1 MPVRN
6 IREYPE
12 PVLRKKSEDVTD
24 FGEELQSLLRDMWET
39 MATNDGVGLA
49 APQIG
54 VSLRVVVIGWRE
66 RKIVLV
72 NPVVIEQEGEE
83 ELEEGC
89 LSAPGFYEK
98 VTRPARVVVEAR
110 DEQGEPIRLEEE
122 GFMAR
127 VLMHEID
134 HLEGKLFLDRL
145 SPLKRQYLKKK
156 LQKRVER

>member
-1 MPVRN
+1 MPVRD

-12 PVLRKKSEDVTD
+12 QVLRKGSQDVTD
-24 FGEELQSLLRDMWET
+24 FGEDLQSLLRDMWET
-39 MATNDGVGLA
+39 MVSNDGVGLA

-54 VSLRVVVIGWRE
+54 VSLRVAVIGWRD
-66 RKIVLV
+66 RRIVLV

-89 LSAPGFYEK
+89 LSAPGFFEK
-98 VTRPARVVVEAR
+98 VTRPARVVVEAQ
-110 DEQGEPIRLEEE
+110 DEHGKPIRLEEE
-122 GFMAR
+122 GFLAR

-145 SPLKRQYLKKK
+145 SPLKRQYFKKK
-156 LQKRVER
+156 LQKRVEK

>member
-1 MPVRN
+1 MPVRD

-12 PVLRKKSEDVTD
+12 QVLRKGSQDVTD
-24 FGEELQSLLRDMWET
+24 FGEDLQSLLRDMWET
-39 MATNDGVGLA
+39 MVSNDGVGLA

-54 VSLRVVVIGWRE
+54 VSLRVAVIGWRD
-66 RKIVLV
+66 RRIVLV

-89 LSAPGFYEK
+89 LSAPGFFEK
-98 VTRPARVVVEAR
+98 VTRPARVVVEAQ
-110 DEQGEPIRLEEE
+110 DEQGKPIRLEEE
-122 GFMAR
+122 GFLAR

-156 LQKRVER
+156 LQKRVEK

>member
-1 MPVRN
+1 MAVRD

-12 PVLRKKSEDVTD
+12 QVLRKGSQDVTD
-24 FGEELQSLLRDMWET
+24 FGEDLQSLLRDMWET
-39 MATNDGVGLA
+39 MVSNDGVGLA

-54 VSLRVVVIGWRE
+54 VSLRVAVIGWRD
-66 RKIVLV
+66 RRIVLV

-98 VTRPARVVVEAR
+98 VTRPARVVVEAQ
-110 DEQGEPIRLEEE
+110 DEHGEPIRLEEE
-122 GFMAR
+122 GFLAR

-145 SPLKRQYLKKK
+145 SPLKRRYLKKK
-156 LQKRVER
+156 LQKRVEK

>member
-1 MPVRN
+1 MAVRD

-12 PVLRKKSEDVTD
+12 QVLMEKAKDVTD

-39 MATNDGVGLA
+39 MAVNDGVGLA

-54 VSLRVVVIGWRE
+54 VSLRVAVIGWRD
-66 RKIVLV
+66 RRIVLV

-89 LSAPGFYEK
+89 LSAPGFFEK

-110 DEQGEPIRLEEE
+110 DEHGEPIRLEEE
-122 GFMAR
+122 GFLAR

-145 SPLKRQYLKKK
+145 SPLKRRYLKKK
-156 LQKRVER
+156 LQKRVEK

>member
-1 MPVRN
+1 MPVRD

-12 PVLRKKSEDVTD
+12 QVLRKGSQDVTD
-24 FGEELQSLLRDMWET
+24 FGEDLQSLLRDMWET
-39 MATNDGVGLA
+39 MVSNDGVGLA

-54 VSLRVVVIGWRE
+54 VSLRVAVIGWRD
-66 RKIVLV
+66 RRIVLV

-89 LSAPGFYEK
+89 LSAPGFFEK
-98 VTRPARVVVEAR
+98 VTRPARVVVEAQ
-110 DEQGEPIRLEEE
+110 DEHGEPIRLEEE
-122 GFMAR
+122 GFLAR

-145 SPLKRQYLKKK
+145 SPLKRRYLKKK
-156 LQKRVER
+156 LQKRVEK

>member
-12 PVLRKKSEDVTD
+12 PVLRKKAEDVTD

-54 VSLRVVVIGWRE
+54 VSLRVIVIGWRE

-127 VLMHEID
+127 VIMHEID

>member
-54 VSLRVVVIGWRE
+54 VSLRVIVIGWRE

-127 VLMHEID
+127 VIMHEID

>member
-1 MPVRN
+1 MPVRD

-12 PVLRKKSEDVTD
+12 QVLRKGSQDVTD
-24 FGEELQSLLRDMWET
+24 FGEDLQSLLRDMWET
-39 MATNDGVGLA
+39 MVSNDGVGLA

-54 VSLRVVVIGWRE
+54 VSLRVAVIGWRD
-66 RKIVLV
+66 RRI
-72 NPVVIEQEGEE
+72 VVIEQEGEE

-89 LSAPGFYEK
+89 LSAPGFFEK
-98 VTRPARVVVEAR
+98 VTRPARVVVEAQ
-110 DEQGEPIRLEEE
+110 DEQGKPIRLEEE
-122 GFMAR
+122 GFLAR

-156 LQKRVER
+156 LQKRVEK

>member
-1 MPVRN
+1 MPVRD

-12 PVLRKKSEDVTD
+12 QVLRKGSQDVTD
-24 FGEELQSLLRDMWET
+24 FGEDLQSLLRDMWET
-39 MATNDGVGLA
+39 MVSNDGVGLA

-54 VSLRVVVIGWRE
+54 VSLRVAVIGWRD
-66 RKIVLV
+66 RRIVLV

-98 VTRPARVVVEAR
+98 VTRPARVVVEAQ
-110 DEQGEPIRLEEE
+110 DEHGEPIRLEEE
-122 GFMAR
+122 GFLAR

-145 SPLKRQYLKKK
+145 SPLKRRYLKKK
-156 LQKRVER
+156 LQKRVEK

>member
-1 MPVRN
+1 MPVRD

-12 PVLRKKSEDVTD
+12 QVLRKGSQDVTD
-24 FGEELQSLLRDMWET
+24 FGEDLQSLLRDMWET
-39 MATNDGVGLA
+39 MVSNDGVGLA

-54 VSLRVVVIGWRE
+54 VSLRVAVIGWRD
-66 RKIVLV
+66 RRIVLV

-89 LSAPGFYEK
+89 LSAPGFFEK
-98 VTRPARVVVEAR
+98 VTRPARVVVEAQ
-110 DEQGEPIRLEEE
+110 DEQGKPIRLEEE
-122 GFMAR
+122 GFLAR

-145 SPLKRQYLKKK
+145 SPLKRRYLKKK
-156 LQKRVER
+156 LQKRVEK

>member
-24 FGEELQSLLRDMWET
+24 FGEELQSLLQDMWET

>member
-1 MPVRN
+1 MPVRD

-12 PVLRKKSEDVTD
+12 QVLRKGSQDVTD

-39 MATNDGVGLA
+39 MAVNDGVGLA
-49 APQIG
+49 APRDGRQPE
-54 VSLRVVVIGWRE
+54 VAVIGWRD
-66 RKIVLV
+66 RRIVLV

-89 LSAPGFYEK
+89 LRAPGFSK
-98 VTRPARVVVEAR
+98 GHAAGPVVVEA
-110 DEQGEPIRLEEE
+110 QGRARRTHKARGG
-122 GFMAR
+122 GFLAR

-145 SPLKRQYLKKK
+145 SPLKRRYLKKK
-156 LQKRVER
+156 LQKRVEK

>member
-1 MPVRN
+1 MAVRD

-12 PVLRKKSEDVTD
+12 QVLRKGSQDVTD
-24 FGEELQSLLRDMWET
+24 FGEDLQSLLRDMWET
-39 MATNDGVGLA
+39 MVSNDGVGLA

-54 VSLRVVVIGWRE
+54 VSLRVAVIGWTDR
-66 RKIVLV
+66 RIVLV

-98 VTRPARVVVEAR
+98 VTRPARVVVEAQ
-110 DEQGEPIRLEEE
+110 DEHGEPIRLEEE
-122 GFMAR
+122 GFLAR

-145 SPLKRQYLKKK
+145 SPLKRRYLKKK
-156 LQKRVER
+156 LQKRVEK

>member
-12 PVLRKKSEDVTD
+12 PVLRKKAEDVTD
-24 FGEELQSLLRDMWET
+24 FGEELQSLLQDMWET

>member
-1 MPVRN
+1 MAVRD

-12 PVLRKKSEDVTD
+12 QVLRKGSQDVTD
-24 FGEELQSLLRDMWET
+24 FGEDLQSLLRDMWET
-39 MATNDGVGLA
+39 MVSNDGVGLA

-54 VSLRVVVIGWRE
+54 VSLRVAVIGWRD
-66 RKIVLV
+66 RRIVLV

-98 VTRPARVVVEAR
+98 VTRPARVVVEAQ
-110 DEQGEPIRLEEE
+110 DEHGEPIRLEEE
-122 GFMAR
+122 GVLAR

-145 SPLKRQYLKKK
+145 SPLKRRYLKKK
-156 LQKRVER
+156 LQKRVEK

>member
-24 FGEELQSLLRDMWET
+24 FGEELQSLLQDMWET

-72 NPVVIEQEGEE
+72 NPVVIEQEGE
-83 ELEEGC
+83 GNW
-89 LSAPGFYEK
+89 
-98 VTRPARVVVEAR
+98 
-110 DEQGEPIRLEEE
+110 
-122 GFMAR
+122 
-127 VLMHEID
+127 
-134 HLEGKLFLDRL
+134 
-145 SPLKRQYLKKK
+145 
-156 LQKRVER
+156 KRVA

>member
-1 MPVRN
+1 MAVRD

-12 PVLRKKSEDVTD
+12 QVLRKGSQDVTD
-24 FGEELQSLLRDMWET
+24 FGEDLQSLLRDMWET
-39 MATNDGVGLA
+39 MVSNDGVGLA

-54 VSLRVVVIGWRE
+54 VSLRVAVIGWRD
-66 RKIVLV
+66 RRIVLV

-98 VTRPARVVVEAR
+98 VTRPARVVVEAQ
-110 DEQGEPIRLEEE
+110 DERGEPIRLEEE
-122 GFMAR
+122 GFLAR

-145 SPLKRQYLKKK
+145 SPLKRRYLKKK
-156 LQKRVER
+156 LQKRVEK

>member
-1 MPVRN
+1 MPVRD

-12 PVLRKKSEDVTD
+12 QVLRKGSQDVTD
-24 FGEELQSLLRDMWET
+24 FGEDLQSLLRDMWET
-39 MATNDGVGLA
+39 MVSNDGVGLA

-54 VSLRVVVIGWRE
+54 VSLRVAVIGWRD
-66 RKIVLV
+66 RRIVLV

-98 VTRPARVVVEAR
+98 VTRPARVVVEAQ
-110 DEQGEPIRLEEE
+110 DEHGEPIRLEEE
-122 GFMAR
+122 GFLAR

-156 LQKRVER
+156 LQKRVEK

>member
-1 MPVRN
+1 MAVRD

-12 PVLRKKSEDVTD
+12 QVLRKGSQDVTD
-24 FGEELQSLLRDMWET
+24 FGEDLQSLLRDMWET
-39 MATNDGVGLA
+39 MVSNDGVGLA

-54 VSLRVVVIGWRE
+54 VSLRVAVIGWRD
-66 RKIVLV
+66 RRIVLV

-89 LSAPGFYEK
+89 LSAPGFFEK
-98 VTRPARVVVEAR
+98 VTRPARVVVEAQ
-110 DEQGEPIRLEEE
+110 DEHGEPIRLEEE
-122 GFMAR
+122 GFLAR

-145 SPLKRQYLKKK
+145 SPLKRRYLKKK
-156 LQKRVER
+156 LQKRVEK

>member
-1 MPVRN
+1 
-6 IREYPE
+6 
-12 PVLRKKSEDVTD
+12 
-24 FGEELQSLLRDMWET
+24 
-39 MATNDGVGLA
+39 
-49 APQIG
+49 
-54 VSLRVVVIGWRE
+54 
-66 RKIVLV
+66 
-72 NPVVIEQEGEE
+72 
-83 ELEEGC
+83 
-89 LSAPGFYEK
+89 